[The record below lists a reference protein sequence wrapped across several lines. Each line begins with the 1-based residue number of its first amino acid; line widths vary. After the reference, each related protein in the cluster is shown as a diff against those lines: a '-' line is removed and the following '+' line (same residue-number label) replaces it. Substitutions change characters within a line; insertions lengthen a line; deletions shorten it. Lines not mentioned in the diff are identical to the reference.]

1 MEAPP
6 SQTHRILHILVLN
19 DDPETLQL
27 LASWFET
34 QGHTTVLARITGMLD
49 PEEEVARLADA
60 ERPDV
65 VVYDVGFP
73 YAENW
78 RLLEGLRSKP
88 PLASIPLV
96 VTTASRRAL
105 ESVAASAVT
114 KDVADTSEDLHD
126 LLDAVYRVTSAVSRP

>member
-1 MEAPP
+1 M
-6 SQTHRILHILVLN
+6 LHILVLN

-34 QGHTTVLARITGMLD
+34 QGHTTILGRLTTMQD
-49 PEEEVARLADA
+49 PEEDVARLAET

-78 RLLEGLRSKP
+78 RLLEGFRSKP

-105 ESVAASAVT
+105 ESVAAPAAT

-126 LLDAVYRVTSAVSRP
+126 LLDAVYRVTSPVSRP

>member
-34 QGHTTVLARITGMLD
+34 QGHTTVLARIAAMLD
-49 PEEEVARLADA
+49 PE
-60 ERPDV
+60 
-65 VVYDVGFP
+65 
-73 YAENW
+73 
-78 RLLEGLRSKP
+78 
-88 PLASIPLV
+88 
-96 VTTASRRAL
+96 